1 LYYFLH
7 NRLSRPRNWTTPI
20 NYDIIIISLKEIK
33 LSKEG
38 VYLMKKTGQNNN
50 FKSAAILLCITL
62 VLSLFIS
69 MTGCM
74 GGGEQASPTP
84 AENTETNET
93 GSTGETGETGEP
105 DISSANLEWNLEEL
119 MSLADEYGE
128 TEEEKYGNK
137 ILVASSI
144 TGLIIVNYYENY
156 WAILPE
162 TKVEIDTD
170 EVNIE
175 TSEGE
180 VNVDSSEGS
189 VNIDSNSINIDTP
202 GVNIDLNNGGININ
216 TPDGGVE
223 IDTEKEGTKVNV
235 DTDEKIIIEK
245 QGSVDRLIG
254 IAFAEPEEEETGE
267 EVIITEI
274 KVDLSEEEIAKFK
287 ENSGKNITE
296 LQEIKKALESVTV
309 PAGYEE
315 IHENVLACYDKLIE
329 GIKEANENVGKDS
342 ESLKASDKIIDDGRM
357 LMEKAMEGLNQ
368 KGYEQP
374 DKLIEVIDEKM
385 TVKKEN

>member
-1 LYYFLH
+1 
-7 NRLSRPRNWTTPI
+7 
-20 NYDIIIISLKEIK
+20 
-33 LSKEG
+33 
-38 VYLMKKTGQNNN
+38 MKKMGQNNN

-62 VLSLFIS
+62 LLSLFIS

-74 GGGEQASPTP
+74 GGGEEATPTP
-84 AENTETNET
+84 AENTETNETGSTGETGET

-119 MSLADEYGE
+119 MSLADEYGK

-137 ILVASSI
+137 ILVASSV

-216 TPDGGVE
+216 TPDGGVNINTPDGGVE

-235 DTDEKIIIEK
+235 DTEEKVIIEK
-245 QGSVDRLIG
+245 HGSVDRLIG

-274 KVDLSEEEIAKFK
+274 KVDVSEEEIAKFK
-287 ENSGKNITE
+287 ENSEKNITD
-296 LQEIKKALESVTV
+296 LQEIKETLEGITV

-329 GIKEANENVGKDS
+329 GIKEANENVGKDN
-342 ESLKASDKIIDDGRM
+342 ESLKASDKLIDDGRM

-374 DKLIEVIDEKM
+374 DKLIEVIDEKV
-385 TVKKEN
+385 TVKKGN